1 MLISIESGGVQDKS
15 SRVVVRASL
24 LQTTSGCKPEC
35 DAVRVLQSLFILEGG
50 AQSPSKRRR
59 RAVVDTSS
67 IEEKT
72 AAEVETIL
80 KISQN
85 VLDPEDYT
93 NGSLE
98 AKATFLS
105 TVKAQEP
112 SLCKGLATGGP
123 YALVKSNITVMRVVK
138 RGKYEAK

>member
-1 MLISIESGGVQDKS
+1 MVKG
-15 SRVVVRASL
+15 SL
-24 LQTTSGCKPEC
+24 LQTTSGCRPDC
-35 DAVRVLQSLFILEGG
+35 NSARVLRSLYIIEVGS
-50 AQSPSKRRR
+50 QSPNKRRR
-59 RAVVDTSS
+59 RAVVDTS
-67 IEEKT
+67 ITEKT
-72 AAEVETIL
+72 AAEVESTL

-85 VLDPEDYT
+85 VIDPKDYT

-105 TVKAQEP
+105 IVKAQEP

-138 RGKYEAK
+138 KGKYETKCSVFFYVKTRSSIKLFL